1 MLLYVCNK
9 KSYEF
14 LKGGFDM
21 ISESKVMLTA
31 DDVAE
36 LLDVK
41 RSRAYSII
49 RQLNAEL
56 KAQGKLVLRGRVNR
70 QYFESKINI

>member
-1 MLLYVCNK
+1 MLN
-9 KSYEF
+9 
-14 LKGGFDM
+14 
-21 ISESKVMLTA
+21 ESKVMLTA

-70 QYFESKINI
+70 QYFLNKLSSP

>member
-1 MLLYVCNK
+1 ML
-9 KSYEF
+9 
-14 LKGGFDM
+14 
-21 ISESKVMLTA
+21 SESKIMLTA

-36 LLDVK
+36 LLEIK
-41 RSRAYSII
+41 RSRAYAII

-70 QYFESKINI
+70 QYFLEKISPP

>member
-1 MLLYVCNK
+1 MCGKN
-9 KSYEF
+9 SYEF
-14 LKGGFDM
+14 LKGGFGM
-21 ISESKVMLTA
+21 LRESKVMLTA

-41 RSRAYSII
+41 RSRAYAII

-70 QYFESKINI
+70 QYFLNKLSPP

>member
-1 MLLYVCNK
+1 MLN
-9 KSYEF
+9 
-14 LKGGFDM
+14 
-21 ISESKVMLTA
+21 ESKVMLTA

-36 LLDVK
+36 LLEIK
-41 RSRAYSII
+41 RSRAYAII

-70 QYFESKINI
+70 QYFLEKLSPP

>member
-1 MLLYVCNK
+1 MLN
-9 KSYEF
+9 
-14 LKGGFDM
+14 
-21 ISESKVMLTA
+21 ESKVMLTA

-56 KAQGKLVLRGRVNR
+56 KSQGKLVLRGRVNR
-70 QYFESKINI
+70 QYFLNKLSPP

>member
-1 MLLYVCNK
+1 M
-9 KSYEF
+9 F
-14 LKGGFDM
+14 
-21 ISESKVMLTA
+21 SESKVMLTA

-36 LLDVK
+36 LLEIK
-41 RSRAYSII
+41 RSRAYAII

-70 QYFESKINI
+70 QYFLEKLSPP

>member
-1 MLLYVCNK
+1 MLN
-9 KSYEF
+9 
-14 LKGGFDM
+14 
-21 ISESKVMLTA
+21 ESKVMLTA

-70 QYFESKINI
+70 QYFLNKLSPP

>member
-1 MLLYVCNK
+1 ML
-9 KSYEF
+9 
-14 LKGGFDM
+14 
-21 ISESKVMLTA
+21 SESKIMLTA

-36 LLDVK
+36 LLEIK
-41 RSRAYSII
+41 RSRAYAII

-70 QYFESKINI
+70 QYFLEKLSPP

>member
-1 MLLYVCNK
+1 
-9 KSYEF
+9 
-14 LKGGFDM
+14 M

-41 RSRAYSII
+41 RSRAYAII
-49 RQLNAEL
+49 RQLNA
-56 KAQGKLVLRGRVNR
+56 
-70 QYFESKINI
+70 

>member
-1 MLLYVCNK
+1 
-9 KSYEF
+9 
-14 LKGGFDM
+14 M

-41 RSRAYSII
+41 RSRAYAII

-56 KAQGKLVLRGRVNR
+56 KAQGKLVLRGRINR
-70 QYFESKINI
+70 QYFLNKLSPP

>member
-1 MLLYVCNK
+1 MLR
-9 KSYEF
+9 
-14 LKGGFDM
+14 
-21 ISESKVMLTA
+21 ESKVMLTA

-41 RSRAYSII
+41 RSRAYAII

-70 QYFESKINI
+70 QYFLNKLSPP

>member
-1 MLLYVCNK
+1 
-9 KSYEF
+9 
-14 LKGGFDM
+14 M

-70 QYFESKINI
+70 QYFLNKLSPP

>member
-1 MLLYVCNK
+1 ML
-9 KSYEF
+9 
-14 LKGGFDM
+14 
-21 ISESKVMLTA
+21 SECKVMLTA

-36 LLDVK
+36 LLEIK
-41 RSRAYSII
+41 RSRAYAII

-70 QYFESKINI
+70 QYFLEKLSPP